1 MDFKNNLKNLI
12 KENNLNNNQLALK
25 SNVSRSL
32 ITHYLNG
39 TKEPTLQTLEKLRI
53 VLNCSYDDLLK

>member
-12 KENNLNNNQLALK
+12 EVNNLNNNQLALK
-25 SNVSRSL
+25 LNVSRSL

-39 TKEPTLQTLEKLRI
+39 TKEPTLHTLEKI
-53 VLNCSYDDLLK
+53 KIALNCSYEDLLK

>member
-39 TKEPTLQTLEKLRI
+39 TKEPTLQALEKLKI